1 MGDRYHLGVSVFL
14 SFCTSLGSYLK
25 QEKMMISARFIIS
38 VSVILISVA
47 QLSASDFRI
56 IKGIVTDDQND
67 VLIGATIEEYGNR
80 ANQTLSDLNGHFE
93 ISIPKKDKVILRVT
107 YGCSASEVLVEVLPQ
122 DDFVRIV
129 AFDKQSF
136 RNTKAIRR
144 KWKRTQKKNDTG
156 HLSTMLIIEN
166 TGFVNHLNTTETTI
180 QWTPS

>member
-1 MGDRYHLGVSVFL
+1 MG
-14 SFCTSLGSYLK
+14 LK
-25 QEKMMISARFIIS
+25 QKKMISARFIIS
-38 VSVILISVA
+38 VSVILISA
-47 QLSASDFRI
+47 SELSASDFRKI
-56 IKGIVTDDQND
+56 RGIVTDDQNE

-122 DDFVRIV
+122 DDFIRIV

-156 HLSTMLIIEN
+156 HLSTMMIIEN